1 MESANRLHHI
11 TKTYFMQTSRSFFI
25 TCILAVSAITAGAQT
40 RVGVD
45 INHATVFLNGAEL
58 SSTAKV
64 SLPQGETDILFTNI
78 AGNVNQQSL
87 NIGADNGVI
96 IQSASFQNNYL
107 ASETLSPRARV
118 IKDSIQLIQDKRAGT
133 NNMLQVTNEQITL
146 LSENKQVAGANT
158 GLSVAELAKMLD
170 LVKTRM
176 MQLLTEKD
184 MLNATLRKTDE
195 QLRLL
200 QLQLDIEQ
208 KKDFQPGGQ
217 LLVKF
222 YSTKATSS
230 NINISYVVPNAGWSP
245 SYDLR
250 VEDLKNPV
258 KLFYKANVYQNSG
271 VNWNKIKISLS
282 TGNPNEGAQAPAL
295 SPWYLVF
302 NQPAYAGGGY
312 TNKAL
317 NENVVMAYK
326 VPLVDKGADD
336 IESMP
341 TRSTSP
347 GTIANYVRTDNSG
360 INTTFDID
368 LPYTVPTDGQAHL
381 VAVKDYELPA
391 TYRYYTVPK
400 MDKDVFLQA
409 QVTNWEDMNLLP
421 AATNIFYEGSYVGQ
435 GYIDMR
441 NVKDTMNISLGRDKK
456 IIVRRERDMK
466 QRSVKTIGS
475 NVKETFAYT
484 ISIRNTR
491 KEPIN
496 ILVMDQLPVSNDK
509 DIVVEDIETDKG
521 EAEETTG
528 TVKWLLTINPNE
540 VMKKKI
546 GFTVKYPKG
555 QSINL

>member
-1 MESANRLHHI
+1 
-11 TKTYFMQTSRSFFI
+11 MQTSRSFFI

-195 QLRLL
+195 QLKLL

-302 NQPAYAGGGY
+302 NQPVYAGGGY

-341 TRSTSP
+341 TRSTNP

-381 VAVKDYELPA
+381 VAVKDYELLA

-509 DIVVEDIETDKG
+509 DIVVEDIEIDKG

>member
-1 MESANRLHHI
+1 
-11 TKTYFMQTSRSFFI
+11 MQTSRSFFI

-195 QLRLL
+195 QLKLL

-302 NQPAYAGGGY
+302 NQPVYAGGGY

-341 TRSTSP
+341 TRSTNP

>member
-25 TCILAVSAITAGAQT
+25 TCLLAVSAFTAGAQT

-107 ASETLSPRARV
+107 AAETLSPHARV

-195 QLRLL
+195 QLKLL

-521 EAEETTG
+521 EVEETTG

>member
-1 MESANRLHHI
+1 M
-11 TKTYFMQTSRSFFI
+11 
-25 TCILAVSAITAGAQT
+25 SAITAGAQT

-195 QLRLL
+195 QLKLL

-302 NQPAYAGGGY
+302 NQPVYAGGGY

-341 TRSTSP
+341 TRSTNP

-381 VAVKDYELPA
+381 VAVKDYELLA

-509 DIVVEDIETDKG
+509 DIVVEDIEIDKG